1 MEKVNLLAAHLSA
14 NPRLVWLLTLL
25 TLMALGL
32 AAGAAEGMSCGGA
45 GAC

>member
-32 AAGAAEGMSCGGA
+32 AAGAADGFACGNSA
-45 GAC
+45 GC